1 MGNTFFYRQVK
12 SGGDEITWKDI
23 FSECRRKHTRQELEY
38 ALSAGTSM
46 NQVSEADMLK
56 KWQKPWVFYPL
67 RKGGLL
73 LVFLTYLILFATI
86 FITGIVTTGLVDM
99 VMIIPPIV
107 IPFILLIF
115 IWELNIPKNISIY
128 ELLAYFVFGGLLS
141 FALTAFMYVFVGDGP
156 GIFAASTAALREE
169 PAKLFAAVILLL
181 LFPKNKK
188 IYGLTGLVVGAA
200 VGAGFGGFESVE
212 YAFMIQG
219 EGFLLGAIYNQIIR
233 GIFALG
239 GHVLYCAPYVG
250 ALALAAQRGRIGL
263 QCFLDRDFLL
273 LFAAS
278 TGLHFLW
285 NADMGGFV
293 KYILIIVVLWVELLY
308 VVKKCLYQVVQPVQY
323 KSSGAPA
330 DIPAAGAR
338 GTAIQIAGLAGPV
351 KGMVWRGG
359 TGDLLTIGRGEGCRI
374 RVPQDTRGISRNHCT
389 IRFSAQG
396 WVLVDDNSTYGT
408 FLGNGYRLLPGK
420 EQKLNSG
427 DVICLGGKENAFRI
441 IIL

>member
-67 RKGGLL
+67 LKGGLL

-219 EGFLLGAIYNQIIR
+219 EGFCWGRSTTRLS
-233 GIFALG
+233 G
-239 GHVLYCAPYVG
+239 GSLPW
-250 ALALAAQRGRIGL
+250 AAM
-263 QCFLDRDFLL
+263 CC
-273 LFAAS
+273 
-278 TGLHFLW
+278 T
-285 NADMGGFV
+285 
-293 KYILIIVVLWVELLY
+293 
-308 VVKKCLYQVVQPVQY
+308 
-323 KSSGAPA
+323 
-330 DIPAAGAR
+330 AR
-338 GTAIQIAGLAGPV
+338 P
-351 KGMVWRGG
+351 MWERWPWR
-359 TGDLLTIGRGEGCRI
+359 RSGEGS
-374 RVPQDTRGISRNHCT
+374 VFSVSWTGISCFCLRHPQVFIFC
-389 IRFSAQG
+389 
-396 WVLVDDNSTYGT
+396 GT
-408 FLGNGYRLLPGK
+408 QIWEVSSNIF
-420 EQKLNSG
+420 
-427 DVICLGGKENAFRI
+427 
-441 IIL
+441 